1 MNEIGEALVPHGDG
15 AAPGVSAPAGRAG
28 TSRAVAAVLRVFTL
42 LCVGYGALYLLC
54 EL

>member
-15 AAPGVSAPAGRAG
+15 AVPAASAPVVRAG
-28 TSRAVAAVLRVFTL
+28 TSRAIVAVLRVLTL
-42 LCVGYGALYLLC
+42 LCVGYGALYFLC